1 MSSWCRILTVVATV
15 LHLQEPA
22 CGAPGASPAC
32 VLTWSGQII
41 AGKLEDGV
49 CKTTVRYG
57 SAKRWEDSV
66 AVTSQSGIHA
76 TELPPSCPQI
86 TANPTQGQSSSE
98 DCLMAT
104 IYAPVGARQL
114 PALIWLHGGSY
125 SIGSASAPGL
135 DGSELAKKGKIVVIF
150 LQYRLNVLG
159 LIPPQSA
166 PSASDPN
173 LQVRD
178 VILGLKEI
186 RKNLG
191 WQVDTSKVTLG
202 GQSTGAS
209 LIRGLLVAPGTQGL
223 FQRMILQSDP
233 FAYGMAPMAETNNFR
248 GRIFSHPAL
257 GGVTGFADLQAAS
270 LENVMSAARAVFSE
284 ARVQVPD
291 APIGQPF
298 RPTYD
303 TPTIPKEPTAEIF
316 NNAGGLSVS
325 PANVPL
331 LITSTADDGAASV
344 PPNLLSYL
352 FLEPLLKR
360 LLGDSGTQVVL
371 TWSAYNI
378 TNDSAD
384 KRPDVAKIITDAAFR
399 CSAREAARKWAAAG
413 GRVYVGEFR
422 EGVHYPFNDQCSFC
436 TGKVCHMDDILP
448 TFGQGGAFATMI
460 TDTWLTFIKNGE
472 PDGWAPFASSNGVD
486 GAGVK
491 ALGGDGVVPACQADF
506 WGNAVKWHWQLTA

>member
-1 MSSWCRILTVVATV
+1 MSPWCRILTVVATI
-15 LHLQEPA
+15 LHLQKPA

-32 VLTWSGQII
+32 MLTWNGQTI
-41 AGKLEDGV
+41 AGKLENGV

-66 AVTSQSGIHA
+66 AVTNQKGIQA

-86 TANPTQGQSSSE
+86 VANPTGGQSSSE

-104 IYAPVGARQL
+104 IYAPVGGRRL
-114 PALIWLHGGSY
+114 PALVWLHGGSY
-125 SIGSASAPGL
+125 SIGSDSAPGL
-135 DGSELAKKGKIVVIF
+135 DGSELAKKGKIVVVF

-186 RKNLG
+186 RKNLA
-191 WQVDTSKVTLG
+191 WQVDTSKVTVG

-209 LIRGLLVAPGTQGL
+209 LIRALLVAPGTQGL

-248 GRIFSHPAL
+248 GRIYSHPDL
-257 GGVTGFADLQAAS
+257 GGVTAFADLQAAS
-270 LENVMSAARAVFSE
+270 LEAVMKAASPVFSE
-284 ARVQVPD
+284 AQNRVPS

-298 RPTYD
+298 RPTYG
-303 TPTIPKEPTAEIF
+303 TPTIPKEPTAELF
-316 NNAGGLSVS
+316 NNAAGLSVS

-331 LITSTADDGAASV
+331 LITSTADDGAPSI
-344 PPNLLSYL
+344 PPNPFPYF
-352 FLEPLLKR
+352 FLESLLKR

-371 TWSAYNI
+371 NSSAYNL
-378 TNDSAD
+378 TDDSAD
-384 KRPDVAKIITDAAFR
+384 KRPDLAKIITDAAFR
-399 CSAREAARKWAAAG
+399 CSAREVARKWAAAG
-413 GRVYVGEFR
+413 GRVYIGEFR
-422 EGVHYPFNDQCSFC
+422 EGVHYPFNDNYPFC

-448 TFGQGGAFATMI
+448 TFGQATMI
-460 TDTWLTFIKNGE
+460 SNTWLTFIKNGE
-472 PDGWAPFASSNGVD
+472 PDGWAPFAASNGVD

-491 ALGGDGVVPACQADF
+491 ALGGDGVVPACQTDF

>member
-76 TELPPSCPQI
+76 TELPPSFQKIASWPRSTLQWER
-86 TANPTQGQSSSE
+86 ANS
-98 DCLMAT
+98 
-104 IYAPVGARQL
+104 

-159 LIPPQSA
+159 LIPPH
-166 PSASDPN
+166 
-173 LQVRD
+173 
-178 VILGLKEI
+178 
-186 RKNLG
+186 
-191 WQVDTSKVTLG
+191 
-202 GQSTGAS
+202 